1 MFRLKA
7 LAKGR
12 VQGVGYRYHVQVEA
26 SKLNL
31 VGYAKNLSSGDV
43 EVYAEGEEQ
52 DLLTLLNFLYN
63 ASPYCAVETVETLE
77 FVAIEQPRCT
87 RFSSY

>member
-1 MFRLKA
+1 VYRLKA

-26 SKLNL
+26 TKLKL
-31 VGYAKNLSSGDV
+31 LGYAKNLDSGEV
-43 EVYAEGEEQ
+43 EVYAEGAEQ
-52 DLLTLLNFLYN
+52 DLLKLLNFLYS
-63 ASPYCAVETVETLE
+63 ASPYCSVESVETLE